1 MTDTDSLMKRCEA
14 LEAEQ
19 KRVAA
24 QLEAVTRR
32 VKKLEE
38 DSVGLLNE
46 IVSIHESDAELG
58 KILMDLFQRI
68 SDTCFVERMF
78 RRR

>member
-1 MTDTDSLMKRCEA
+1 MDKEDILQQRCDV

-19 KRVAA
+19 KRVTA

-32 VKKLEE
+32 VEKLEE

-68 SDTCFVERMF
+68 SDTCFVERMS
-78 RRR
+78 

>member
-1 MTDTDSLMKRCEA
+1 MDKEDILQQRCDA

-19 KRVAA
+19 KRVIA
-24 QLEAVTRR
+24 QLEAITRR
-32 VKKLEE
+32 VEKLEE

-68 SDTCFVERMF
+68 SDTCFVERMS
-78 RRR
+78 

>member
-1 MTDTDSLMKRCEA
+1 MDKEDILQQRCDV

-19 KRVAA
+19 KRVTA
-24 QLEAVTRR
+24 QLEAITRR
-32 VKKLEE
+32 VEKLEE

-68 SDTCFVERMF
+68 SDTCFVERMS
-78 RRR
+78 

>member
-1 MTDTDSLMKRCEA
+1 MDKEDILQQRCDA

-19 KRVAA
+19 NRVTA

-32 VKKLEE
+32 VEKLEK

-68 SDTCFVERMF
+68 SDTCFVERMS
-78 RRR
+78 

>member
-1 MTDTDSLMKRCEA
+1 MDKEIALRKRFET

-19 KRVAA
+19 KRVIA
-24 QLEAVTRR
+24 QLEAITRR
-32 VKKLEE
+32 VEKLEE

-68 SDTCFVERMF
+68 SDNKAGR
-78 RRR
+78 

>member
-24 QLEAVTRR
+24 QLEAVTR
-32 VKKLEE
+32 KLDELKE
-38 DSVGLLNE
+38 AQNE
-46 IVSIHESDAELG
+46 IVMVLTEI
-58 KILMDLFQRI
+58 QRYLNVI
-68 SDTCFVERMF
+68 
-78 RRR
+78 RRK

>member
-1 MTDTDSLMKRCEA
+1 MDKEDILQQRCDA

-19 KRVAA
+19 KRVTA

-32 VKKLEE
+32 VEKLEE

-68 SDTCFVERMF
+68 SDTCFVERMS
-78 RRR
+78 

>member
-24 QLEAVTRR
+24 QLEAVTR
-32 VKKLEE
+32 KLAELKE
-38 DSVGLLNE
+38 AQNE
-46 IVSIHESDAELG
+46 IVMVLTEI
-58 KILMDLFQRI
+58 QRYLNVI
-68 SDTCFVERMF
+68 
-78 RRR
+78 RRK

>member
-1 MTDTDSLMKRCEA
+1 MDKEIALRERFEA

-19 KRVAA
+19 KRVIA
-24 QLEAVTRR
+24 QLEAITRR
-32 VKKLEE
+32 VEKLEE

-68 SDTCFVERMF
+68 SDTCFVERMS
-78 RRR
+78 

>member
-1 MTDTDSLMKRCEA
+1 MDKEDILQQRCDV

-19 KRVAA
+19 KRVTA

-32 VKKLEE
+32 IEKLEE

-68 SDTCFVERMF
+68 SDTCFVERMS
-78 RRR
+78 

>member
-1 MTDTDSLMKRCEA
+1 MDKEDILQQRCDA
-14 LEAEQ
+14 LEAKQ
-19 KRVAA
+19 KRVTA

-32 VKKLEE
+32 VEKLEE

-68 SDTCFVERMF
+68 SDTCFVERMS
-78 RRR
+78 

>member
-1 MTDTDSLMKRCEA
+1 MPDIETLMKRCGA

-19 KRVAA
+19 KRVTA

-32 VKKLEE
+32 VEKLEK
-38 DSVGLLNE
+38 DSVGFLNE

-68 SDTCFVERMF
+68 
-78 RRR
+78 

>member
-1 MTDTDSLMKRCEA
+1 MDKEDILQQRCDV

-19 KRVAA
+19 KRVTA

-32 VKKLEE
+32 VEKLEE
-38 DSVGLLNE
+38 DSVGFLNE

-68 SDTCFVERMF
+68 SDTCFVERMS
-78 RRR
+78 

>member
-1 MTDTDSLMKRCEA
+1 MTDTDFLMKRCEA

>member
-1 MTDTDSLMKRCEA
+1 MNKEIALRQRFET

-19 KRVAA
+19 KRVTA

-68 SDTCFVERMF
+68 
-78 RRR
+78 

>member
-58 KILMDLFQRI
+58 KMLMDLFQRI
-68 SDTCFVERMF
+68 SDTCFVERMS
-78 RRR
+78 

>member
-19 KRVAA
+19 KRAA
-24 QLEAVTRR
+24 TQLEAVTRR

-68 SDTCFVERMF
+68 TDASFVERMP
-78 RRR
+78 